1 MVFLK
6 WSKIFLHI
14 KMDHIIS
21 IGDRSGEFEGHL
33 GIISPFNFGPSSH
46 LEMKLSP
53 NKFLISI
60 LDLFEEWT
68 LTQSC
73 EII

>member
-6 WSKIFLHI
+6 WSKIFLYI
-14 KMDHIIS
+14 EMDHIIS
-21 IGDRSGEFEGHL
+21 MCDKSGEFEGHL